1 MSKLTSCFELAID
14 HFGLFATP
22 FLKFLHV
29 PLLAKIVAMNSK
41 GICKMI
47 KVVIRNFEQFERK

>member
-1 MSKLTSCFELAID
+1 MSKYTSCFNIAID

-29 PLLAKIVAMNSK
+29 PWLAREVAMISK
-41 GICKMI
+41 RFCKMT
-47 KVVIRNFEQFERK
+47 KVVFRNFEQFD

>member
-1 MSKLTSCFELAID
+1 MSKYTSCFNIAID

-29 PLLAKIVAMNSK
+29 PWLAREVAMISK
-41 GICKMI
+41 RFCKMT
-47 KVVIRNFEQFERK
+47 KVVFRNFE